1 MTTRFRISGIV
12 VGLSAA
18 VLCGCTQSHD
28 EPNKVTAAQQTPAAI
43 VVTKV
48 IAKEVNRKEKLPAD
62 LLAYRDVAIYP
73 KVPGFVS
80 SITVDRGSIVKS
92 GQLLISLTAPELND
106 QKAQSAN
113 QAKAAMEERNQ
124 AKADLESLIDEQKA
138 AAESLKAEKDTYN
151 RLKEASAYPGI
162 IAGNDLEIAQ
172 QKAAA
177 DEAKVS
183 SFDKKRRALE
193 ARIRSVDNKQKS
205 AVDSARSSTA
215 VESYLKI
222 TAPFDG
228 VITERNVHEG
238 SFVNAPSNEKA
249 VPLLRIQQ
257 LSLLR
262 LVVPVPEADVAGIVT
277 GANVSFTVPAFK
289 GEIFNGTVKR
299 IGGSLDLNNRTMPV
313 ELDVPNPSRRLAP
326 GMYAEVTWPVV
337 HAKASLYVP
346 KTSVVTTT
354 ERTFVVCI
362 KDGVIEWIDV
372 KPGTS
377 DGELIEVFGNLQ
389 PGDQIAVRGTDEL
402 RVGKRVDV
410 TAAPAVMPDS
420 KSGS

>member
-1 MTTRFRISGIV
+1 M
-12 VGLSAA
+12 
-18 VLCGCTQSHD
+18 
-28 EPNKVTAAQQTPAAI
+28 
-43 VVTKV
+43 
-48 IAKEVNRKEKLPAD
+48 
-62 LLAYRDVAIYP
+62 
-73 KVPGFVS
+73 
-80 SITVDRGSIVKS
+80 
-92 GQLLISLTAPELND
+92 
-106 QKAQSAN
+106 
-113 QAKAAMEERNQ
+113 
-124 AKADLESLIDEQKA
+124 
-138 AAESLKAEKDTYN
+138 
-151 RLKEASAYPGI
+151 
-162 IAGNDLEIAQ
+162 EIAQ

-337 HAKASLYVP
+337 HAKASSPQNISRHYYRKNIRRLHQ
-346 KTSVVTTT
+346 
-354 ERTFVVCI
+354 RWRHRM
-362 KDGVIEWIDV
+362 D
-372 KPGTS
+372 
-377 DGELIEVFGNLQ
+377 
-389 PGDQIAVRGTDEL
+389 
-402 RVGKRVDV
+402 
-410 TAAPAVMPDS
+410 
-420 KSGS
+420 

>member
-1 MTTRFRISGIV
+1 MTTRLRDSRIIIWLSV
-12 VGLSAA
+12 V

-28 EPNKVTAAQQTPAAI
+28 EPNKVTATQQTPAAI

-80 SITVDRGSIVKS
+80 SITVDRGSIVRS

-113 QAKAAMEERNQ
+113 QAKAALEDRNQ
-124 AKADLESLIDEQKA
+124 AKADLESLVDEQKA

-183 SFDKKRRALE
+183 SYDKKRRALE
-193 ARIRSVDNKQKS
+193 ARIRSVDSKQKS

-215 VESYLKI
+215 VEAYLKI

-238 SFVNAPSNEKA
+238 SFVTAPGNEKA

-262 LVVPVPEADVAGIVT
+262 LVVPVPEADVAGIVN
-277 GANVSFTVPAFK
+277 GASVNFTVPAFK
-289 GEIFNGTVKR
+289 GETFNGTVKR
-299 IGGSLDLNNRTMPV
+299 VGGSLDLNNRTMPV

-326 GMYAEVTWPVV
+326 GMYAEVIWPVV
-337 HAKASLYVP
+337 HVKASLYVP

-354 ERTFVVCI
+354 ERTFVVRI
-362 KDGVIEWIDV
+362 KDGVTEWIDV
-372 KPGTS
+372 KAGSS
-377 DGELIEVFGNLQ
+377 DGELVEVFGNLQ

-402 RVGKRVDV
+402 RAGKHVSV
-410 TAAPAVMPDS
+410 TDAPEGAPES